1 MALSQ
6 LHSPTRNK
14 NGVAMFK
21 KGDLVRYTAN
31 EDVLNDYAIILSKEN
46 HKDRGKIYRIYDLR
60 NQKRDWFAQSFIEDK
75 NYWEV
80 CYVQ

>member
-6 LHSPTRNK
+6 LYSQPRNK

-46 HKDRGKIYRIYDLR
+46 DQDRGKIYRIYDLR
-60 NQKRDWFAQSFIEDK
+60 NQKRDWYAQSFIEDED
-75 NYWEV
+75 YWEV

>member
-1 MALSQ
+1 
-6 LHSPTRNK
+6 
-14 NGVAMFK
+14 MFK

-75 NYWEV
+75 DYWEV

>member
-1 MALSQ
+1 
-6 LHSPTRNK
+6 
-14 NGVAMFK
+14 MFK

-31 EDVLNDYAIILSKEN
+31 EVVLNDYAIILSKEN
-46 HKDRGKIYRIYDLR
+46 DQDRGKIYHIYDLR